1 MPCEDSCAVNVVAL
15 TKVAGLATLL
25 NRTWLPGEKPL
36 PVSVRV
42 TALVPCM
49 ATMGLMDS
57 SATGGIV
64 TVTVA
69 EPDFDVSAL
78 LVAVTVTEPEV
89 GTVLGA
95 V

>member
-1 MPCEDSCAVNVVAL
+1 
-15 TKVAGLATLL
+15 
-25 NRTWLPGEKPL
+25 
-36 PVSVRV
+36 
-42 TALVPCM
+42 M